1 MNRPS
6 HQTELPLTSE
16 TVNNVMPEDV
26 IAKCRQLIAQL
37 LREVLLAEQE
47 AQDEH

>member
-16 TVNNVMPEDV
+16 TANKVMPEKV
-26 IAKCRQLIAQL
+26 MAECRQLIAQL
-37 LREVLLAEQE
+37 LREVLLAEKE
-47 AQDEH
+47 AQDEQ